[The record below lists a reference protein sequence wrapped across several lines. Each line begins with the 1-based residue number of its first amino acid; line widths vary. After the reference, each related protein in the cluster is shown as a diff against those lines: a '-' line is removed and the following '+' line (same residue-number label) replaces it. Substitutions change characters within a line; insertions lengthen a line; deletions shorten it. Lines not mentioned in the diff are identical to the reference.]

1 MISLRHTEPS
11 IHDVI
16 GRAIGIIPVRTSP
29 LPGGC
34 IASVYR
40 ADLPDGRPV
49 VAKVAGPGGTLDI
62 EAFMLR
68 YLREHSGLPVPDVL
82 HAEPGLLIL
91 AHVPGESRFSPAA
104 EEHAADLLASL
115 HGVTWTHFGLERDT
129 LIGSLPQRNTPT
141 RSWIEFFRD
150 HRLLAMARAAR
161 EAGRLGPRVEDRI
174 RTLAERL
181 DDLLIEPERP
191 SLIHGDVWTTNVLA
205 LGDRITAFL
214 DPAISYADPEIEL
227 AFITL
232 FSTFGRSFFG
242 RYQQRRPIRPGFF
255 ETRRHLYNLYPLLVH
270 ARLFGGSYAADVER
284 TVTVLGF

>member
-1 MISLRHTEPS
+1 
-11 IHDVI
+11 
-16 GRAIGIIPVRTSP
+16 VRLTP
-29 LPGGC
+29 LKGGC

-40 ADLPDGRPV
+40 ADLPDGQAV
-49 VAKVAGPGGTLDI
+49 VAKVAGQGGTLDI

-91 AHVPGESRFSPAA
+91 SHVPGESRFSPAA

-115 HGVTWTHFGLERDT
+115 HGVTWTHFGLEWDT

-161 EAGRLGPRVEDRI
+161 EAGRLGPRGEDRI
-174 RTLAERL
+174 RTLADRL
-181 DDLLIEPERP
+181 DDLLVEPERP

-205 LGDRITAFL
+205 VGDRITAFL

-232 FSTFGRSFFG
+232 FSTFGRSFFD
-242 RYQQRRPIRPGFF
+242 RYQQRRPIRAGFF

-284 TVTVLGF
+284 TVTGLGF